1 MSEGTLTIFNAS
13 AGSGKTYTLT
23 GIYLSSLFRS
33 RYNYRKILAVTF
45 TNKATAEMKERIL
58 DNLHKLASGKES
70 EYLRQLM
77 GETGKPERWIRVEA
91 GEILNSIL
99 HDFSRFSV
107 STIDSFFQKILR
119 AFAREAGLRSG
130 YNIEL
135 DHTALLSS
143 AIDEMI
149 SSASDDAKLREWLI
163 RYATSNI
170 DEEKSWD
177 LKQGITHLSQELFR
191 EKFKILSVEERTKL
205 KDKDFLLQY
214 IDKLKKISSSFEKNM
229 AESGK
234 KAIAI
239 YSDHQLNDD
248 MFYRKSQGVPG
259 FIRKLSNG
267 DITEPNSYVRAAL
280 DDPPKWSTGSPCPQ
294 LINAISA
301 GLGDAIEEAV
311 AIYDSGFVNYC
322 TARIILKNIYALG
335 ILSDVLTNIHKQT
348 ASENIFLLSDAGEF
362 LSLITEA
369 DQCPFIYEKVG
380 NAFENFMI
388 DEFQDT
394 SIIQWKNFNPLV
406 SNSMAQGF
414 DNLIV
419 GDIKQSIYRWRNS
432 DWRILGSVLASQVDG
447 KRYISRSLSTNYR
460 SCRNIIRFNNAL
472 FSVIPGLLD
481 ERLGN
486 KDAPDSF
493 RNLYSEAVQADPGK
507 KEGGYVRIEFIQ
519 DNEEEPWKDTV
530 LEKLPALIESI
541 QDKGYNASDIGII
554 VRDGREGSMVLN
566 AIISHANSSS
576 QEKKEQYNYN
586 VVSNDSLLLSNSHAI
601 NFIISVLSLCEN
613 KDDAVAAAAMLRF
626 YLLLKGD
633 IDASLVSFT
642 EAEMQAY
649 LPAGYMELI
658 ATLKG
663 VPLFEAVENIISF
676 FSLGN
681 YQCSEA
687 YLNTFQDHV
696 LGFSA
701 NGNPDIGSFLEWWA
715 TSGSNKSVVLPGNQD
730 AMRILTIHKSK
741 GLEFKIVLLP
751 YIAWNLEHS
760 STHQPLLWVT
770 PTSDPFNELGIVP
783 VKCSKEL
790 CNTIFESYYSEERY
804 SVHLDN
810 LNLLYVAMTR
820 AREALFCYS
829 VNNPGSKNTIA
840 GVLKE
845 AFICENINNKD
856 CDLHAGFNREKSLFE
871 FGELSGNKASKSLR
885 EDGIIPSGYMVN
897 RAMGSLRLKLHGE
910 NYFSPGETALRER
923 INYGKLMHEVFE
935 GVNTPEDIPVAVR
948 KLVFE
953 GKLPDDEAPA
963 MQEKVLKLI
972 SNPAV
977 SQWFSPDNKVFRE
990 AGILLTSGNIRRPD
1004 RVIVKDG
1011 RTTVI
1016 DFKFGKENEHY
1027 AEQVDLY
1034 RSLLAGM
1041 GYENIDA
1048 FIWYVDQ
1055 DKVVKV

>member
-1 MSEGTLTIFNAS
+1 MPDGTLTIFNAS

-33 RYNYRKILAVTF
+33 RYNYRKILSVTF

-58 DNLHKLASGKES
+58 DNLHKLASGKDS
-70 EYLRQLM
+70 EYLEQLIRQ
-77 GETGKPERWIRVEA
+77 TGKPATWIRAEA

-135 DHTALLSS
+135 DHTALLST

-149 SSASDDAKLREWLI
+149 SSASDDARLREWLI
-163 RYATSNI
+163 KYATSNI

-177 LKQGITHLSQELFR
+177 LRREIARLSQELFR
-191 EKFKILSVEERTKL
+191 EKFKILSAEERMKL
-205 KDKDFLLQY
+205 KDKDFLLKY
-214 IDKLKKISSSFEKNM
+214 IDNLKCICSSFEKGM
-229 AESGK
+229 AEKGRR
-234 KAIAI
+234 ALAV
-239 YSDHQLNDD
+239 YHDHHLTDD
-248 MFYRKSQGVPG
+248 MFYRKGQGVPN
-259 FIRKLSNG
+259 FIRKLSRG
-267 DITEPNSYVRAAL
+267 EIPEPNSYVRAVL
-280 DDPPKWSTGSPCPQ
+280 DDPPRWSTGNPCPE
-294 LINAISA
+294 LTAAING
-301 GLGDAIEEAV
+301 GLGNAVTEAIASYDA
-311 AIYDSGFVNYC
+311 GFTDHC
-322 TARIILKNIYALG
+322 TARVILRNIYALG

-348 ASENIFLLSDAGEF
+348 ASGNIFLLSDAGEF

-369 DQCPFIYEKVG
+369 EQCPFIYEKVG

-406 SNSMAQGF
+406 SNSMSQGF

-432 DWRILGSVLASQVDG
+432 DWRILGTILASQVDG
-447 KRYISRSLSTNYR
+447 KRFKAESLATNYR
-460 SCRNIIRFNNAL
+460 SSRNVIRFNNAL
-472 FSVIPGLLD
+472 FSVLPGLLD
-481 ERLGN
+481 QRLEN
-486 KDAPDSF
+486 SDSADSF
-493 RNLYSEAVQADPGK
+493 KNLYSESVQVDPGK
-507 KEGGYVRIEFIQ
+507 KEGGYVRLEFIQ
-519 DNEEEPWKDTV
+519 DEEDKYWKDTV
-530 LEKLPALIESI
+530 LERLPSLIESL

-554 VRDGREGSMVLN
+554 VRDGSEGAMVLN
-566 AIISHANSSS
+566 ALINYSNSASEDLKS
-576 QEKKEQYNYN
+576 KYNYN
-586 VVSNDSLLLSNSHAI
+586 VVSNDSLLLSKAHVIS
-601 NFIISVLSLCEN
+601 FIISVLSVCDN
-613 KDDAVAAAAMLRF
+613 SQDVISDAAMLRY
-626 YLLLKGD
+626 YLLSKGEED
-633 IDASLVSFT
+633 PSAISFT
-642 EAEMQAY
+642 EADKQAF
-649 LPAGYMELI
+649 LPAGYREFI
-658 ATLKG
+658 GTLKG
-663 VPLFEAVENIISF
+663 VPLFEAVESVISF
-676 FSLGN
+676 FMLGEN
-681 YQCSEA
+681 ESNAA

-701 NGNPDIGSFLEWWA
+701 NGNPDVRSFLDWWE
-715 TSGSNKSVVLPGNQD
+715 TSGCNKSVVLPGNQD
-730 AMRILTIHKSK
+730 AIRILTIHKSK
-741 GLEFKIVLLP
+741 GLEFRIVLLP
-751 YIAWNLEHS
+751 FIAWNLEHS
-760 STHQPLLWVT
+760 STHQPLLWVR
-770 PTSDPFNELGIVP
+770 PSAEPFNELGIVP
-783 VKCSKEL
+783 VRCSREL
-790 CNTIFESYYSEERY
+790 EDTIFAGYYKEERY
-804 SVHLDN
+804 SAHLDN

-820 AREALFCYS
+820 AREALFCFS

-845 AFICENINNKD
+845 AFICENINNTG
-856 CDLHAGFNREKSLFE
+856 CDLNAGFDKEKNLFE
-871 FGELSGNKASKSLR
+871 MGELNTVKQVGLAQEN
-885 EDGIIPSGYMVN
+885 GIFHSGYTVN

-935 GVNTPEDIPVAVR
+935 GINTQADIPIAVQ

-953 GKLPDDEAPA
+953 GKLPASEVLSL
-963 MQEKVLKLI
+963 QEKILKLI

-977 SQWFSPDNKVFRE
+977 SSWFSPENKVFRE

-1004 RVIVKDG
+1004 RVIVRNG
-1011 RTTVI
+1011 LTTVI

-1034 RSLLAGM
+1034 RSLLSGM
-1041 GYENIDA
+1041 GYDKIDA
-1048 FIWYVDQ
+1048 YIWYVDQ